1 MTKKKITKRDMRLI
15 VESVALKL
23 ERRPEARRN
32 SLLREVYEAMRLLD
46 LRHYATVEDARKA
59 VELLSERFPDSPILF
74 SRDPEPGEEPS
85 FKPEPKYR
93 NRF

>member
-1 MTKKKITKRDMRLI
+1 MRLI

-23 ERRPEARRN
+23 ELRPETRRN
-32 SLLREVYEAMRLLD
+32 SLLREVYEAIRLLD
-46 LRHYATVEDARKA
+46 LRPYATVEDAAKA
-59 VELLSERFPDSPILF
+59 VDLLRERFPESPIIF
-74 SRDPEPGEEPS
+74 SRDLEPDEEPT

>member
-1 MTKKKITKRDMRLI
+1 MTRKKITKRDMRLI

-23 ERRPEARRN
+23 ERRPETRRN
-32 SLLREVYEAMRLLD
+32 SLLREVYEAIRLLD
-46 LRHYATVEDARKA
+46 LRPYATVEDATKA
-59 VELLSERFPDSPILF
+59 AELVRERFPEAPFLF
-74 SRDPEPGEEPS
+74 SLDPEPGADPP